1 MIEVKVPQIASSDSE
16 ITITRWLKQ
25 EGEKVANG
33 EPLFEITTS
42 KINMKIQAEFSGI
55 LRKILAEEWTE
66 VVVGEVIAEIE
77 ETE

>member
-1 MIEVKVPQIASSDSE
+1 MPQIGSTDSE

-25 EGEKVANG
+25 EGEKFAKG

-42 KINMKIQAEFSGI
+42 KINMEVQADSSGI
-55 LRKILAEEWTE
+55 LRKILAKEGTE
-66 VVVGEVIAEIE
+66 VFIGEVIAEIE